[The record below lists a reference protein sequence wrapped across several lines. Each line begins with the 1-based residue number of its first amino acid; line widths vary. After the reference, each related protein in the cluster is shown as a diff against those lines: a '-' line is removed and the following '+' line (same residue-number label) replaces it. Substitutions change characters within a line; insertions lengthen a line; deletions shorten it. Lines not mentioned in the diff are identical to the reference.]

1 MQVSPS
7 QLVVGSEMIPRERH
21 QSLSNGTM
29 ATSSKSTS
37 SNASALASP
46 KRKSSK
52 RQRVDSGLDN
62 GLDGGVMGDVEMMT
76 PASVRNGTKIIT
88 DGKVEVEEMGGD
100 KCDEE

>member
-1 MQVSPS
+1 
-7 QLVVGSEMIPRERH
+7 
-21 QSLSNGTM
+21 M

-37 SNASALASP
+37 SNASVLASP

-62 GLDGGVMGDVEMMT
+62 GLDGGVMGDVEMMA